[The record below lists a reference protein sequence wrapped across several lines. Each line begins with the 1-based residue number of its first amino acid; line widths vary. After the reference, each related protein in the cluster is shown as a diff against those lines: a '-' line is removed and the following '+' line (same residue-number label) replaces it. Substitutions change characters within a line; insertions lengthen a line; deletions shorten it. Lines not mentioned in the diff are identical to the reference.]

1 MINLAKRFA
10 EKEHQGQLRKMSGAP
25 YFTHLENVAFI
36 LGNAGFSNEVITAG
50 YLHDIIEDTDVTKT
64 QLLRLFGHEIVQL
77 VIANTEDK
85 ALEWE
90 VRKGETIV
98 KAKTASRQI
107 KALIA
112 ADKLD
117 NSHDLLQQYQK
128 HGDKIW
134 SYFNR
139 GYDKQAWYYHHLV
152 DALYYGLTATEI
164 PSYFHDLRRNVE
176 ELFGRLS
183 KEQLLKDNDG
193 VSSFL
198 NGMKE

>member
-1 MINLAKRFA
+1 MIDLAKSFA
-10 EKEHQGQLRKMSGAP
+10 EKAHQGQLRKISGAS

-36 LGNAGFSNEVITAG
+36 LGNAGFSNEVVAAG
-50 YLHDIIEDTDVTKT
+50 YLHDIIEDTNVTKT

-85 ALEWE
+85 SLEWE
-90 VRKGETIV
+90 VRKGKMIV
-98 KAKTASRQI
+98 KTKTASIQI

-128 HGDKIW
+128 HGDKVW

-139 GYDKQAWYYHHLV
+139 GYEKQAWYYHHLV
-152 DALYYGLTATEI
+152 DALYDGLTDTET
-164 PSYFHDLRRNVE
+164 PSFFHDLRWNVE
-176 ELFGRLS
+176 ELFGGF
-183 KEQLLKDNDG
+183 KKNIY
-193 VSSFL
+193 
-198 NGMKE
+198 